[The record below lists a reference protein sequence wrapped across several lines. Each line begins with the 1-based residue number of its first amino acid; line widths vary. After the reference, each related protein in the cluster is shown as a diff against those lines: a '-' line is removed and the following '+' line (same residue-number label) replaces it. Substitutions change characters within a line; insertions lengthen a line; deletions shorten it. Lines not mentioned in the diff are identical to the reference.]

1 MFQGSCEVALTLVT
15 ERGSARHPIR
25 LGRTQCSVS
34 TPSTRAQKFSTLR
47 LRDARQS
54 SRNPAPTA
62 SPRSHTLARLQ
73 TISPNLFLPPCLTG
87 GRL

>member
-62 SPRSHTLARLQ
+62 SPRSHTRKASNDLSESFPSTLSHR
-73 TISPNLFLPPCLTG
+73 
-87 GRL
+87 R